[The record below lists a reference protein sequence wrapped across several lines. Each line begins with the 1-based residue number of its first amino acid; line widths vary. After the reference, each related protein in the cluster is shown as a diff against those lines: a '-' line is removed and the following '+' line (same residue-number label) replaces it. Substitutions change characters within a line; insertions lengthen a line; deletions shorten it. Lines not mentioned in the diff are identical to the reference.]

1 MTATI
6 AEQLAADVGN
16 AARRVHTPAE
26 RSNEARLMERWY
38 GEGDAD
44 ARDALIRHFTPLA
57 HRLASR
63 YRATSESQDDLEQV
77 ACIGL
82 IKAIDRYDP
91 ERGAFPRYAVPN
103 ILGELRR
110 HFRDKAWTVHVPRSL
125 QERFLKV
132 NEATEALSGQL
143 GRSPTPRDIAKTT
156 GFSLE
161 EVIEALDAGG
171 AYSPAALDA
180 PFRGEGDG
188 DRTVGDTVG
197 GDDDG
202 FELVEL
208 RESVVPALRELPERE
223 RQILKLRFFDDLTQS
238 EIAERIGISQMH
250 VSRLL
255 RRSLAK
261 LNAITERGEEPASAA
276 AA

>member
-1 MTATI
+1 MNGTM
-6 AEQLAADVGN
+6 AEQLVADVGS
-16 AARRVHTPAE
+16 AARRVTGSAPRGSE
-26 RSNEARLMERWY
+26 QILMQRWY
-38 GEGDAD
+38 EDGDPS
-44 ARDALIRHFTPLA
+44 ARDALINHFTPLA

-63 YRATSESQDDLEQV
+63 YRATSESQEDLEQV

-110 HFRDKAWTVHVPRSL
+110 HFRDKAWTIHVPRSL

-132 NEATEALSGQL
+132 NEATENLSGQL
-143 GRSPTPRDIAKTT
+143 GRSPTPRDIAKAT

-161 EVIEALDAGG
+161 EVVEALDAGG

-180 PFRGEGDG
+180 PFRTEGET

-223 RQILKLRFFDDLTQS
+223 RQILKFRFFDDLTQS
-238 EIAERIGISQMH
+238 EIADRVGISQMH

-261 LNAITERGEEPASAA
+261 LNAITEHGDSVSATA
-276 AA
+276 A

>member
-1 MTATI
+1 METAI
-6 AEQLAADVGN
+6 ADRIVTEGRSRPRRFTDRSTRLEQ
-16 AARRVHTPAE
+16 
-26 RSNEARLMERWY
+26 RLMDRFY
-38 GEGDAD
+38 RHGDAS
-44 ARDALIRHFTPLA
+44 ARDALIRHYTPLA

-63 YRATSESQDDLEQV
+63 YRATSETQDDLQQV

-91 ERGAFPRYAVPN
+91 ERGPFSRYAVPN

-132 NEATEALSGQL
+132 NEATEILSTRL
-143 GRSPTPRDIAKTT
+143 GRSPTARDIAETT

-161 EVIEALDAGG
+161 EVVEALDAGG
-171 AYSPAALDA
+171 AYAPAALDA
-180 PFRGEGDG
+180 PFPGDG
-188 DRTVGDTVG
+188 DRERTLGDTL

-202 FELVEL
+202 RFELVEL

-223 RQILKLRFFDDLTQS
+223 QTILRLRFFEDLTQS
-238 EIAERIGISQMH
+238 EIAEEIGISQMH

-261 LNAITERGEEPASAA
+261 LNAIAEREPAA